1 MRSDS
6 KIPPLWTI
14 INWRQYIEFVWYKY
28 VSWHKRNFIKVKCLK
43 CWLES
48 EIESKWFYKYWC
60 KCVRLEE
67 KKWKKHWFQ
76 SIDNPELHRFCN
88 IFYWIKSR
96 CKWTSDKTWKHL
108 YYWKWIKCER
118 NSFDEFKNDMRDSY
132 QQHIKQ
138 YWIKNTTIDRI
149 DWNWNYS
156 KSNCR
161 RATCEEQ
168 SFNTNRNI
176 KVYINWKTYTPKD
189 ISKITW
195 ISYNA
200 ARCRLKK
207 YINWKISLDKLFSIY
222 PPATTA
228 ASA

>member
-76 SIDNPELHRFCN
+76 SVDNPELHRFYN
-88 IFYWIKSR
+88 IFCWIKRR
-96 CKWTSDKTWKHL
+96 CSPYASKESKKR
-108 YYWKWIKCER
+108 YYDKWIKCER
-118 NSFDEFKNDMRDSY
+118 ESFERFKNDMRESY
-132 QQHIKQ
+132 KLHIKE
-138 YWIKNTTIDRI
+138 YWIKNTSIDRI
-149 DWNWNYS
+149 DWSWNYN

-161 RATCEEQ
+161 RATCKEQ
-168 SFNTNRNI
+168 SNNTKLTI
-176 KVYINWKTYTPKD
+176 KVEIDWKIYWSQD
-189 ISKITW
+189 ISNITW
-195 ISYNA
+195 ISMCA
-200 ARCRLKK
+200 ARERLKK
-207 YINWKISLDKLFSIY
+207 FKKWIIDKDKLFFKK
-222 PPATTA
+222 
-228 ASA
+228 